1 MSRCAQPRAVVG
13 ALLLDVVVV
22 TVFAVIGRTSHSE
35 GLGAAGVWGTAW
47 PFLVGLGLGWLA
59 ARAWR
64 HPAAVWPTGVL
75 VWAVT
80 LVAGMLLRLAG
91 AQGTAVAFVV
101 VAALTL
107 GLFLV
112 GWRVIASLVSRRRRV
127 HVDAH
132 AE

>member
-1 MSRCAQPRAVVG
+1 MQSRAVFG

-22 TVFAVIGRTSHSE
+22 TVFAGIGRASHAE
-35 GLGAAGVWGTAW
+35 GLDVGGVWGTAW
-47 PFLVGLGLGWLA
+47 PFLAGLAVGWLA

-80 LVAGMLLRLAG
+80 LVAGMLLRVASG
-91 AQGTAVAFVV
+91 QGTAVAFMV

-112 GWRVIASLVSRRRRV
+112 GWRAIAALVSRRRRV
-127 HVDAH
+127 RVATH
-132 AE
+132 AS